1 MIFHWGSIPNATNHK
16 IFRVIL
22 LSLLLI
28 VNNITISMLARI
40 KELTQQLNQHN
51 YNYYVLDNPTISDYE
66 FDRMLEELMALE
78 KEYPEF
84 MQPDSPT
91 QRVGGEVT
99 KQFTTVTHVFPM
111 LSLGNTYSIEEVTEF
126 DRRVQN
132 ALLQKTEYV
141 CELKYDG
148 VAISLVYEKGRL
160 LRAVT
165 RGDGVQGDDVT
176 QNVKTIKS
184 IPLKLFG
191 DYPDFLEVRGEIILT
206 HNAFER
212 LNAERDD
219 IGEPPFA
226 NPRNAA
232 SGSLKLQD
240 SSEVAKRGLD
250 CRLYLVLGENLP
262 FKTHYESFTK
272 LKEWGFKIP
281 EILQKC
287 NSIEEIRRFINHW
300 DTEREQLPF
309 DIDGVVIKVNDI
321 IQQQQLGATAKSP
334 RWAIAYKFKAKRVAT
349 QLLSI
354 DFQVGRTGVVTP
366 VANLQPVLL
375 AGTVVKR
382 ASLHNNDIIQQLDIH
397 ENDWLYVEKGGEI
410 IPKIVGVE
418 LSKRSE
424 TATKASFITHCPYCN
439 TLLIRKEGE
448 VGIYCPN
455 EWSCPPQVKGKL
467 EHFISRKAMNIDSL
481 GEGKIEMLFDNG
493 LVKSSADFY
502 KLKFND
508 LLGLE
513 KRITSEENPERIVSF
528 REKTVENMLAGV
540 EQSKDVPFERVLF
553 AIGIRYVGE
562 TTAKKLARYFK
573 TIDAIANASKE
584 ELKAVDDV
592 GEQVA
597 ESIVQFFNTVENLE
611 NIVKLR
617 EAGVQFQVNE
627 TEQQLLSK
635 TLAGKTIVVSGVFS
649 IPRDAMKQKIE
660 LHGGKNV
667 SSISNS
673 TDFVV
678 AGDNMGPE
686 KRKKAEKLGIP
697 VLSEIEFEN
706 MLAANNYELLIT
718 N

>member
-1 MIFHWGSIPNATNHK
+1 
-16 IFRVIL
+16 
-22 LSLLLI
+22 
-28 VNNITISMLARI
+28 MLDRI
-40 KELTQQLNQHN
+40 KELTEQLNRHN
-51 YNYYVLDNPTISDYE
+51 YNYYVLDNPTVSDYE
-66 FDRMLEELMALE
+66 FDKLLQELTHLE
-78 KEYPEF
+78 KEYPDF
-84 MQPDSPT
+84 IQPDSPT

-99 KQFTTVTHVFPM
+99 KQFSTVAHVFPM
-111 LSLGNTYSIEEVTEF
+111 LSLANTYSIEEIEEF
-126 DRRVQN
+126 DKRVQN
-132 ALLQKTEYV
+132 ALLQNVEYV

-165 RGDGVQGDDVT
+165 RGDGIQGDDVT
-176 QNVKTIKS
+176 QNVKTIKA

-191 DYPDFLEVRGEIILT
+191 DYPDFLEVRGEILLT
-206 HNAFER
+206 HQAFEK
-212 LNAERDD
+212 LNSERED
-219 IGEPPFA
+219 IGEQSFA

-250 CRLYLVLGENLP
+250 CRLYVVLGENLP
-262 FKTHYESFTK
+262 FKTHFESFTK
-272 LKEWGFKIP
+272 LKEWGFKTP
-281 EILQKC
+281 DVLQKC
-287 NSIEEIRRFINHW
+287 NSIEEIKAFIARW
-300 DTEREQLPF
+300 DIEREKLPF

-321 IQQQQLGATAKSP
+321 FQQQQLGATAKSP
-334 RWAIAYKFKAKRVAT
+334 RWAIAYKFKAKRALT
-349 QLLSI
+349 PLLSV

-382 ASLHNNDIIQQLDIH
+382 ASLHNNDIIQQFDIH
-397 ENDWLYVEKGGEI
+397 DNDWLYVEKGGEI

-418 LSKRSE
+418 ASKRLS
-424 TATKASFITHCPYCN
+424 TAQKITFVSRCPFCN
-439 TLLIRKEGE
+439 ALLVKKEGE
-448 VGIYCPN
+448 AAIYCPN
-455 EWSCPPQVKGKL
+455 EWGCPPQLKGKL
-467 EHFISRKAMNIDSL
+467 EHFISRKAMDIDSL

-493 LVKSSADFY
+493 LVKLNADFY
-502 KLKFND
+502 ALKPED

-513 KRITSEENPERIVSF
+513 KKIIGEDNSERIISF
-528 REKTVENMLAGV
+528 REKTVENMLTGI
-540 EQSKDVPFERVLF
+540 EQSKKIPFERVLF

-573 TIDAIANASKE
+573 NVDALANASKE

-611 NIVKLR
+611 NVVRLR
-617 EAGVQFQVNE
+617 EAGVQFELNPE
-627 TEQQLLSK
+627 SQQLLSNV
-635 TLAGKTIVVSGVFS
+635 LEGKTVVVSGVFS

-660 LHGGKNV
+660 LHGGKNA
-667 SSISNS
+667 SAISKN

-686 KRKKAEKLGIP
+686 KRKKAEKLEIP
-697 VLSEIEFEN
+697 VLNEMEFEK
-706 MLAANNYELLIT
+706 LLSA
-718 N
+718 

>member
-1 MIFHWGSIPNATNHK
+1 
-16 IFRVIL
+16 
-22 LSLLLI
+22 
-28 VNNITISMLARI
+28 MLEYI
-40 KELTQQLNQHN
+40 KELTHKLNQHN

-66 FDRMLEELMALE
+66 FDKMLEELLLLE
-78 KEYPEF
+78 KEFPQF
-84 MQPDSPT
+84 VQPDSPT

-99 KQFTTVTHVFPM
+99 KKFATVAHMFPM
-111 LSLGNTYSIEEVTEF
+111 LSLGNTYSIEEITEF
-126 DRRVQN
+126 DKRVQN
-132 ALLQKTEYV
+132 ALLQKAVYV

-165 RGDGVQGDDVT
+165 RGDGIQGDDVT

-191 DYPDFLEVRGEIILT
+191 DYPDLLEVRGEILLP
-206 HNAFER
+206 HSAFKK
-212 LNAERDD
+212 LNADREY
-219 IGEPPFA
+219 IGEQPFA

-232 SGSLKLQD
+232 SGSLKLLD
-240 SSEVAKRGLD
+240 SAEVAKRGLD
-250 CRLYLVLGENLP
+250 CRFYLALGENLP
-262 FKTHYESFTK
+262 FKTHYDSFTK

-281 EILQKC
+281 EIMQKC
-287 NSIEEIRRFINHW
+287 NSIEEIKMFVSQW
-300 DTEREQLPF
+300 DVEREQLPF

-321 IQQQQLGATAKSP
+321 AQQQQLGATAKNP
-334 RWAIAYKFKAKRVAT
+334 RWAIACKFKAKRVAT

-366 VANLQPVLL
+366 VANLKPVLL
-375 AGTVVKR
+375 AGTAVKR

-418 LSKRSE
+418 VSKRTENALSI
-424 TATKASFITHCPYCN
+424 AFITHCPSCN
-439 TLLIRKEGE
+439 TLLIKKNDEAAT
-448 VGIYCPN
+448 YCPN
-455 EWSCPPQVKGKL
+455 EWGCPPQVKGKL
-467 EHFISRKAMNIDSL
+467 EHFISRKALNIDSL

-502 KLKFND
+502 KLKPEM
-508 LLGLE
+508 LIGLE
-513 KRITSEENPERIVSF
+513 KRFLGEDGTDRIISF
-528 REKTVENMLAGV
+528 REKTVENMLAGI
-540 EQSKDVPFERVLF
+540 EQSKEISFERVLF
-553 AIGIRYVGE
+553 ALGIRYVGE

-573 TIDAIANASKE
+573 TIDALAIATKE

-597 ESIVQFFNTVENLE
+597 ESIVQFFNAVENLE
-611 NIVKLR
+611 NVVKLR
-617 EAGVQFQVNE
+617 EAGVQLELKEEN
-627 TEQQLLSK
+627 QQSLSNILK
-635 TLAGKTIVVSGVFS
+635 GKTIVISGVFS
-649 IPRDAMKQKIE
+649 ISRDVMKQKIE

-667 SSISNS
+667 SSISSN

-678 AGDNMGPE
+678 AGENMGSE
-686 KRKKAEKLGIP
+686 KRKKAEKLEIP
-697 VLSEIEFEN
+697 VLSESEFE
-706 MLAANNYELLIT
+706 ELIEKR

>member
-1 MIFHWGSIPNATNHK
+1 MIN
-16 IFRVIL
+16 
-22 LSLLLI
+22 
-28 VNNITISMLARI
+28 RI
-40 KELTQQLNQHN
+40 KELTEQLNQHN
-51 YNYYVLDNPTISDYE
+51 YNYYILDNPTISDYE
-66 FDRMLEELMALE
+66 FDKLLEELTRLE
-78 KEYPEF
+78 QEYPQF
-84 MQPDSPT
+84 AQPDSPT
-91 QRVGGEVT
+91 QRVGGEIT
-99 KQFTTVTHVFPM
+99 KQFVTVPHVFPM
-111 LSLGNTYSIEEVTEF
+111 LSLGNTYSIEEISEF
-126 DRRVQN
+126 DKRVQN
-132 ALLQKTEYV
+132 ALLQKAEYV

-191 DYPDFLEVRGEIILT
+191 DYPDFLEVRGEIVLP
-206 HNAFER
+206 HKAFEK
-212 LNAERDD
+212 LNLERED
-219 IGEPPFA
+219 IGEQPFA

-250 CRLYLVLGENLP
+250 CRLYLVLGESLP
-262 FKTHYESFTK
+262 FKTHFESFTK
-272 LKEWGFKIP
+272 LKEWGFKTP
-281 EILQKC
+281 ETVQKC
-287 NSIEEIRRFINHW
+287 SSIEEIRSFISQW
-300 DTEREQLPF
+300 DKEREQLSF

-321 IQQQQLGATAKSP
+321 LQQQQLGATAKNP
-334 RWAIAYKFKAKRVAT
+334 RWAIAYKFKAQRVAT
-349 QLLSI
+349 KLLSV
-354 DFQVGRTGVVTP
+354 DFQIGRTGVVTP

-382 ASLHNNDIIQQLDIH
+382 ASLHNYDIIQQLDIH

-418 LSKRSE
+418 LSKRQE
-424 TATKASFITHCPYCN
+424 YTEKVSFISHCPFCN
-439 TLLIRKEGE
+439 SLLIKKEGE
-448 VGIYCPN
+448 AATYCPN
-455 EWSCPPQVKGKL
+455 ESGCPPQMKGKL

-493 LVKSSADFY
+493 LVKTSADFY
-502 KLKFND
+502 HLKTES

-513 KRITSEENPERIVSF
+513 KKIVGDDSTERIISF
-528 REKTVENMLAGV
+528 REKTVENMLAGI
-540 EQSKDVPFERVLF
+540 EQSKEVPFERVLF

-562 TTAKKLARYFK
+562 TTAKKVASYFK

-611 NIVKLR
+611 TIIKLR
-617 EAGVQFQVNE
+617 ETGVQLELNE
-627 TEQQLLSK
+627 EDHQLLSHV
-635 TLAGKTIVVSGVFS
+635 LEGKSIVVSGVFS
-649 IPRDAMKQKIE
+649 ISRDAMKQKIE

-667 SSISNS
+667 SSISKN
-673 TDFVV
+673 TNFVI
-678 AGDNMGPE
+678 AGENMGPE
-686 KRKKAEKLGIP
+686 KRKKAEKLGVQI
-697 VLSEIEFEN
+697 LSEIEFEN
-706 MLAANNYELLIT
+706 IIK
-718 N
+718 

>member
-1 MIFHWGSIPNATNHK
+1 
-16 IFRVIL
+16 
-22 LSLLLI
+22 
-28 VNNITISMLARI
+28 MLNRI
-40 KELTQQLNQHN
+40 KELTAQLNQHN
-51 YNYYVLDNPTISDYE
+51 YNYYVLDNPVISDYD
-66 FDRMLEELMALE
+66 FDKLLEELISLE

-84 MQPDSPT
+84 IQPDSPT

-99 KQFTTVTHVFPM
+99 KQFASVPHLFPM
-111 LSLGNTYSIEEVTEF
+111 LSLGNTYSVEELGEF
-126 DRRVQN
+126 DKRVQN
-132 ALLQKTEYV
+132 TLLQKTEYV

-148 VAISLVYEKGRL
+148 VAISLVYENGRL

-165 RGDGVQGDDVT
+165 RGDGIQGDDVT

-184 IPLKLFG
+184 IPLRLFG
-191 DYPDFLEVRGEIILT
+191 DFPDFIEVRGEIVLP
-206 HNAFER
+206 HKAFEK
-212 LNAERDD
+212 LNAERED
-219 IGEPPFA
+219 IGEQPFA

-250 CRLYLVLGENLP
+250 CILYWTLGENLP
-262 FKTHYESFTK
+262 FKTHFESFFK
-272 LKEWGFKIP
+272 LKAWGFKTPDVI
-281 EILQKC
+281 QKC
-287 NSIEEIRRFINHW
+287 NSIDEIMAFITQW
-300 DTEREQLPF
+300 DTEREKLPF

-321 IQQQQLGATAKSP
+321 FKQQQLGATAKSP
-334 RWAIAYKFKAKRVAT
+334 RWAIAFKFKAKRALT
-349 QLLSI
+349 PLLSV
-354 DFQVGRTGVVTP
+354 DFQVGRTGVITP

-418 LSKRSE
+418 LSKRLP
-424 TATKASFITHCPYCN
+424 TAQKVTFISHCPFCN

-448 VGIYCPN
+448 AAFYCPN
-455 EWSCPPQVKGKL
+455 EWNCPPQVKGKL
-467 EHFISRKAMNIDSL
+467 EHFISRKAMNMDSL

-502 KLKFND
+502 TLKPEK

-513 KRITSEENPERIVSF
+513 KRIMSEENSERIISF
-528 REKTVENMLAGV
+528 REKTVENILTAI
-540 EQSKDVPFERVLF
+540 EQSKEIPFERTLF

-562 TTAKKLARYFK
+562 TTAKKIARYFK
-573 TIDAIANASKE
+573 TVDALASASKE

-611 NIVKLR
+611 NIVRLR
-617 EAGVQFQVNE
+617 EAGVQFE
-627 TEQQLLSK
+627 IHADRQQPLSHI
-635 TLAGKTIVVSGVFS
+635 LDGKTIVISGVFS
-649 IPRDAMKQKIE
+649 ISRDAMKQKIE
-660 LHGGKNV
+660 LHSGKNV
-667 SSISNS
+667 SSISKN

-686 KRKKAEKLGIP
+686 KRKKAEKLGVP
-697 VLSEIEFEN
+697 VLSEIEFEKLLN
-706 MLAANNYELLIT
+706 ANIT
-718 N
+718 S

>member
-1 MIFHWGSIPNATNHK
+1 
-16 IFRVIL
+16 
-22 LSLLLI
+22 
-28 VNNITISMLARI
+28 MLNRI
-40 KELTQQLNQHN
+40 KTLIHQLNQHN

-66 FDRMLEELMALE
+66 FDRLLEELISLE
-78 KEYPEF
+78 QAYPQF
-84 MQPDSPT
+84 VQFDSPT

-99 KQFTTVTHVFPM
+99 KQFATVAHVFPM
-111 LSLGNTYSIEEVTEF
+111 LSLGNTYSIEEVAEF
-126 DRRVQN
+126 DIRVQH
-132 ALLQKTEYV
+132 ALLQKAEYI

-148 VAISLVYEKGRL
+148 IAISLVYENGRL

-165 RGDGVQGDDVT
+165 RGDGAHGDDVT

-184 IPLKLFG
+184 IPLQLFG
-191 DYPDFLEVRGEIILT
+191 DFPDFLEVRGEIILP
-206 HNAFER
+206 HKAFEK
-212 LNAERDD
+212 LNAERED
-219 IGEPPFA
+219 IGEQPFA

-250 CRLYLVLGENLP
+250 CRLYLALGENLP
-262 FKTHYESFTK
+262 FETHFESFKK
-272 LKEWGFKIP
+272 LKTWGFKIP

-287 NSIEEIRRFINHW
+287 SSIDEIMEFISKW
-300 DTEREQLPF
+300 DSEREQLPF
-309 DIDGVVIKVNDI
+309 DIDGIVIKVNDI
-321 IQQQQLGATAKSP
+321 QQQQQLGSTAKSP
-334 RWAIAYKFKAKRVAT
+334 RWAIAYKFKAKRVVT
-349 QLLSI
+349 QLLSV

-375 AGTVVKR
+375 AGTIIKR
-382 ASLHNNDIIQQLDIH
+382 ASLHNNDIIQQFDIH
-397 ENDWLYVEKGGEI
+397 ENDLLYVEKGGEI

-418 LSKRSE
+418 LSKRSKM
-424 TATKASFITHCPYCN
+424 AQKISFITHCPYCN
-439 TLLIRKEGE
+439 TLLIKKEGE
-448 VGIYCPN
+448 SATYCPN

-493 LVKSSADFY
+493 LVKSIADFY
-502 KLKFND
+502 TLKSED

-513 KRITSEENPERIVSF
+513 KKNTNEEQTKRIVSF
-528 REKTVENMLAGV
+528 RERTVENMLAGI

-573 TIDAIANASKE
+573 NIDAIAGASKE

-597 ESIVQFFNTVENLE
+597 ESIILFFNTVENLE
-611 NIVKLR
+611 NIIKLR
-617 EAGVQFQVNE
+617 EAGVQFQVSE
-627 TEQQLLSK
+627 TKHQLLSK
-635 TLAGKTIVVSGVFS
+635 TLEGKSIVVSGIFS
-649 IPRDAMKQKIE
+649 ISRDAMKQKIE
-660 LHGGKNV
+660 QHGGKNV
-667 SSISNS
+667 SSISNN

-678 AGDNMGPE
+678 AGNNMGPE

-697 VLSEIEFEN
+697 VLSETEFEDMIREN
-706 MLAANNYELLIT
+706 
-718 N
+718 